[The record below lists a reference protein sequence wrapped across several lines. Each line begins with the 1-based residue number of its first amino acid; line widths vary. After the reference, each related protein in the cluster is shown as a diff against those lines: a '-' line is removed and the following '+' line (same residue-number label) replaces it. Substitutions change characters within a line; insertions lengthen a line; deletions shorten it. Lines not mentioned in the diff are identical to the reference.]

1 MTKEEWLIE
10 REKLEFSLRTFYD
23 YYAEMAKPL
32 MTFEEF
38 KQLFPIY
45 MINHSQ
51 MPTTGTEGRP
61 KLFKM
66 DSAIDRISGYFNK
79 KFELL

>member
-10 REKLEFSLRTFYD
+10 REKLEFSLKIFYD

-38 KQLFPIY
+38 EQLFPIY

-51 MPTTGTEGRP
+51 MPTAGIDGRP

-66 DSAIDRISGYFNK
+66 DSAIARISYYCNT

>member
-23 YYAEMAKPL
+23 YYTEIAKPL

-38 KQLFPIY
+38 EQLFPIY
-45 MINHSQ
+45 IVNHSQ
-51 MPTTGTEGRP
+51 MPTVGTDGLP

-66 DSAIDRISGYFNK
+66 DSCIARISDYFNK
-79 KFELL
+79 KFELI